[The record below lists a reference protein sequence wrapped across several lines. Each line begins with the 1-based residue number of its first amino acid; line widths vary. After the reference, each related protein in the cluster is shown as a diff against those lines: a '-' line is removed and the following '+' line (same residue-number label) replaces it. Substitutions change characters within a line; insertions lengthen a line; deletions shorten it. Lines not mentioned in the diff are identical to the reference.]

1 MITMNASITSNEP
14 ITDGQNELIIRLI
27 EDARKKAITVIDP
40 DNPAAQRIIKR
51 GGELQNAIIDKMRE
65 LSLELPE
72 MPCFAVADWQTLYA
86 IRLTPKQMAALG
98 NFPWSDAILNSPCP
112 FHKGKMV
119 RETHFAFVGVDT
131 ITMMEL
137 QRLNP
142 KETEPRFYSYAPDT
156 WYSKEKFATKTTLV
170 LRWYLLLKEIVP
182 GSENKTYDEQVA
194 MLPPEYEV
202 PSAVAETTKDI
213 LIYKKTGAYVNP
225 QRYARTSDVDSVGL
239 RVLVGTC
246 GSDGVV
252 VSRSWDD
259 DRYDDVGLAA
269 ARKSNQ

>member
-1 MITMNASITSNEP
+1 MNASITSNEP
-14 ITDGQNELIIRLI
+14 ITDGQNELITRLI
-27 EDARKKAITVIDP
+27 EDARKKAITVINP

-72 MPCFAVADWQTLYA
+72 MPCFAVADWQTSYS
-86 IRLTPKQMAALG
+86 IRLTPKQMVALG
-98 NFPWSDAILNSPCP
+98 NFPWSDAVLNSPCP
-112 FHKGKMV
+112 FNPGKMI

-142 KETEPRFYSYAPDT
+142 KATEPRFYSYAPDA
-156 WYSKEKFATKTTLV
+156 WYAKEKFATKIKLG

-182 GSENKTYDEQVA
+182 DSENKTYDEQVT
-194 MLPPEYEV
+194 MLPAEYEV
-202 PSAVAETTKDI
+202 PSAVAETAKDL
-213 LIYKKTGAYVNP
+213 LIYKKTGKYVNP
-225 QRYARTSDVDSVGL
+225 NRYARTSDVASGGGRVFVGRCDSE
-239 RVLVGTC
+239 
-246 GSDGVV
+246 GVV
-252 VSRSWDD
+252 VGYYWDGARH
-259 DRYDDVGLAA
+259 DRVGLAA